1 MDARKSITSGLTNA
15 VSNAI
20 YGTRPLKGVGDALLR
35 GAGAGAAT
43 AGIDYISDYMRQTP
57 GWSGT
62 DAGILSEMAGK
73 LIPLYGLSRDPRKG
87 CGSFSPFARILGYDS
102 AKGYQYNVAKT
113 AGLRKEKKKFDFGE
127 FLGAA
132 AFGGVVGGVTSAAF
146 YGTGKGIAK
155 LKDSFRAGKGGSRH
169 GYSVDSSMF
178 LV

>member
-1 MDARKSITSGLTNA
+1 M

-20 YGTRPLKGVGDALLR
+20 YGTKPLTGVVNAFLR

-43 AGIDYISDYMRQTP
+43 NGIDYISDYMRQTP
-57 GWSGT
+57 GWSRT
-62 DAGILSEMAGK
+62 VAGLLTGMAGK
-73 LIPLYGLSRDPRKG
+73 LTSPYGLSHDPKKG

-102 AKGYQYNVAKT
+102 AKGYRYNVAKT
-113 AGLRKEKKKFDFGE
+113 AGLRKEKKKFDFGG

-132 AFGGVVGGVTSAAF
+132 AFGGVVGDVTSAAF